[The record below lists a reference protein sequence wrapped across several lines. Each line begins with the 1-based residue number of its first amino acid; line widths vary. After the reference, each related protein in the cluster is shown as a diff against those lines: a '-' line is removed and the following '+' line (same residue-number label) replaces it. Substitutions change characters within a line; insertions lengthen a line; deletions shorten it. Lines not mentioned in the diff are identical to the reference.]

1 MRRCRWG
8 GMSACGNAVFYRCD
22 YHTMAKK
29 GDWVRIHSIVLKA
42 DERTAKLPEDT
53 QKCDLQMWTK
63 GFLED
68 ETAEIGDVVT
78 VKTAVNRFEKGTLI
92 EVGPYYTH
100 SYGKFVPEIIEI
112 DKQLREIMFGGD
124 K

>member
-1 MRRCRWG
+1 
-8 GMSACGNAVFYRCD
+8 
-22 YHTMAKK
+22 MAKK

-78 VKTAVNRFEKGTLI
+78 VKTAVNRFEKRNSDRSRSLL
-92 EVGPYYTH
+92 Y
-100 SYGKFVPEIIEI
+100 S
-112 DKQLREIMFGGD
+112 QLWQVCS
-124 K
+124 

>member
-1 MRRCRWG
+1 M
-8 GMSACGNAVFYRCD
+8 
-22 YHTMAKK
+22 
-29 GDWVRIHSIVLKA
+29 RIHSVVLKA
-42 DERTAKLPEDT
+42 AERTAKIPEDT
-53 QKCDLQMWTK
+53 QKCDLEMWTK
-63 GFLED
+63 GTLQED
-68 ETAEIGDVVT
+68 AEIGDEVTVVT
-78 VKTAVNRFEKGTLI
+78 AANRTEKGTLI